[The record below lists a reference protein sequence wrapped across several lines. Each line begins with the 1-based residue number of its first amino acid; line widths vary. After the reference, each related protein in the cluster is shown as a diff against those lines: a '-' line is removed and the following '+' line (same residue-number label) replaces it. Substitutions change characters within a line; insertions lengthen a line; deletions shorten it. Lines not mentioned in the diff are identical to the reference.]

1 MKKLISLLIFS
12 TTLVV
17 QTEIGNFKV
26 IDGEIIWQKRYD
38 EDLPK
43 NFHHKN
49 HGKGFY
55 LEHL

>member
-1 MKKLISLLIFS
+1 MKKLILLLIFS
-12 TTLVV
+12 TTLVA

-26 IDGEIIWQKRYD
+26 IDGEIIWQKIYD

-49 HGKGFY
+49 NGKGFF
-55 LEHL
+55 LEIL

>member
-1 MKKLISLLIFS
+1 MKKLILLLIFS

-26 IDGEIIWQKRYD
+26 IDGEIIWQKIYD

-49 HGKGFY
+49 NGKGFF
-55 LEHL
+55 L